1 MKLWNLFGVV
11 PLLLCKA
18 IAGESTNTIKNGIVP
33 SVNGKRPSASG
44 HRPID
49 NHLSIPI
56 HPMTE
61 LRHKLNIFH
70 STPLNKWLQRF
81 DMQFGGD
88 YVNIYRIIAF
98 QISITCNYANVTHN
112 YSYNDF
118 DSVGWM
124 FGQNLLIRRFGWW
137 WCCFIECI
145 DAMMMKGFF
154 DSIQIYQMQPN
165 FIANA
170 CDCSPTNLNK
180 QNATKSKQLLIH
192 NAC

>member
-44 HRPID
+44 HWPID

-70 STPLNKWLQRF
+70 SIKQLIATFWHAIW
-81 DMQFGGD
+81 GD

-98 QISITCNYANVTHN
+98 QISITCNYANVTHIIHITILIR
-112 YSYNDF
+112 
-118 DSVGWM
+118 SVGCSVRIYWFVGLVDDDVVLSSALM
-124 FGQNLLIRRFGWW
+124 LWW
-137 WCCFIECI
+137 W
-145 DAMMMKGFF
+145 KPS
-154 DSIQIYQMQPN
+154 SILFKYIKCNP
-165 FIANA
+165 I
-170 CDCSPTNLNK
+170 S
-180 QNATKSKQLLIH
+180 
-192 NAC
+192 

>member
-81 DMQFGGD
+81 DMQFGGTMSIFIELLHSK
-88 YVNIYRIIAF
+88 YQLHVTMQMLHTIIH
-98 QISITCNYANVTHN
+98 ITILIR
-112 YSYNDF
+112 
-118 DSVGWM
+118 SVGCSVRIYWFVGLVDDDVVLSSALM
-124 FGQNLLIRRFGWW
+124 LWW
-137 WCCFIECI
+137 WK
-145 DAMMMKGFF
+145 AS
-154 DSIQIYQMQPN
+154 SILFKYIKCNP
-165 FIANA
+165 I
-170 CDCSPTNLNK
+170 S
-180 QNATKSKQLLIH
+180 
-192 NAC
+192 